1 LFALKGVFAKIKK
14 IIYYECQKPQ
24 MASIPGVLF
33 IVVGLLVSASSL
45 YINIIQ
51 KSNSMLLFAVI
62 GGFLVL
68 WGIIKRLF
76 MEKKDKH

>member
-1 LFALKGVFAKIKK
+1 
-14 IIYYECQKPQ
+14 

-33 IVVGLLVSASSL
+33 IVIGLLVSASSL
-45 YINIIQ
+45 YININQ